1 MALTSRRYRVP
12 MSTTVLHEMPQVTT
26 PVALMTAEELLAYP
40 LPDKRV
46 ELVRGR
52 LIVREPPGMRH
63 GEHAARVVVAL
74 SSYLI
79 RDRETRSAAQTRG
92 RVVTCDSGF
101 TLARNPDTVR
111 APDVAYVSRERWE
124 GSCRTGTVSSPPT
137 LPWRSGHRAIAWA
150 PCWPR
155 WATGLTLA
163 HTWCGWSIRRDSRL
177 LPTAP
182 TGRRR
187 CSVLR
192 TFSTAAT
199 YSPVSPSQSRSCSRR
214 SRWYGLTW
222 FRFIPIARSLD
233 GHGADQC
240 ADRRRTGDQHPANRT
255 SKGRVSMSVE

>member
-111 APDVAYVSRERWE
+111 APDVAYVSRERWA
-124 GSCRTGTVSSPPT
+124 GQ
-137 LPWRSGHRAIAWA
+137 LPDGYGEFA
-150 PCWPR
+150 PD
-155 WATGLTLA
+155 LA
-163 HTWCGWSIRRDSRL
+163 VEVR
-177 LPTAP
+177 
-182 TGRRR
+182 
-187 CSVLR
+187 
-192 TFSTAAT
+192 
-199 YSPVSPSQSRSCSRR
+199 SPSDRVGAVLAKVGDWLDAGSHLVWVVDPTRQQVTAYRADGSQALL
-214 SRWYGLTW
+214 GVEDV
-222 FRFIPIARSLD
+222 LD
-233 GHGADQC
+233 G
-240 ADRRRTGDQHPANRT
+240 GDVLPGFAFPITERFAA
-255 SKGRVSMSVE
+255 